1 MLFNEYKKGLICFN
15 EELANFRNIHIM
27 RLSRSLFYFLIL
39 IFASGVV
46 LICLADSSS
55 VWSRIA
61 TGLITGSFVGA
72 VNTLVNYLHHRKEF
86 FEKYS
91 QNSMDVVHALRDDF
105 WNAKKRLEYIQ
116 TASREEIILRDS
128 KEYELRAKEAKEFH
142 KKYGEFL
149 KELSSDPYAPLFW
162 LKNKRVKLLL
172 ELEDVLFNIGASSVD
187 MLDTYAFALLATECS
202 KEEQMLIIGEA
213 DEFYERTMQSNV
225 DFRDIMV
232 FNINE
237 LATICDNLQK
247 SLKGVVE
254 KHYVTFWQFDSHMLR
269 TVIEGYEIRDV
280 KKERGDE
287 LYKAMEEEDNEEN
300 D

>member
-1 MLFNEYKKGLICFN
+1 
-15 EELANFRNIHIM
+15 M

-39 IFASGVV
+39 IFVSGVV
-46 LICLADSSS
+46 LICLVDSSS

-128 KEYELRAKEAKEFH
+128 KEYELRAKEAEDFRKRYED
-142 KKYGEFL
+142 FL
-149 KELSSDPYAPLFW
+149 RGLSSDPYAPLFW
-162 LKNKRVKLLL
+162 LKNKRAKLLL
-172 ELEDVLFNIGASSVD
+172 ELEDVLCHIEASSVD
-187 MLDTYAFALLATECS
+187 MLDTYAFALLAAECS
-202 KEEQMLIIGEA
+202 KEEQMLVIGEA

-237 LATICDNLQK
+237 LATICDKLQN

-269 TVIEGYEIRDV
+269 AAIEGYEIRDV
-280 KKERGDE
+280 QKERGDE
-287 LYKAMEEEDNEEN
+287 LDKAMAEEDNEEN